1 MLRRSISLKEK
12 ATNGLS
18 SVVQAFLSSQVE
30 GALGTDVMRRC
41 ASTSSEIYASC
52 VALERLPV
60 VMPQP
65 PAWEIEFRT
74 WQQEFNS
81 KSFKVLPSQ
90 FTQSGASTSKD
101 NDDDSS
107 GRKAWAPAP
116 LETRADKAGDT
127 KSLRRRLDQR
137 LFLLVQ
143 DSGTG
148 AWGFLNSVIRDGED
162 VSSRSVAER
171 AMEDVFPGKDS
182 AWYYFVGNAP
192 AAHTKNGDVTQF
204 YHRCQLIGGEI
215 DASQILQKFKD
226 YAWVAPDEFGEY
238 LKDDEQASVLKAMA

>member
-1 MLRRSISLKEK
+1 MLRRSISLKE
-12 ATNGLS
+12 ATGLS
-18 SVVQAFLSSQVE
+18 SVVQAFLSSQEV
-30 GALGTDVMRRC
+30 ALGTVMRRC
-41 ASTSSEIYASC
+41 ASTSSSSEIYASC

-65 PAWEIEFRT
+65 PAWELEFRT
-74 WQQEFNS
+74 WQREFNS
-81 KSFKVLPSQ
+81 KSFKVLPDQ

-101 NDDDSS
+101 SEKDSS
-107 GRKAWAPAP
+107 GGKAWAPAP
-116 LETRADKAGDT
+116 LETRADRAGDT

-143 DSGTG
+143 DVDTG
-148 AWGFLNSVIRDGED
+148 SWGFVNSVIRDGED
-162 VSSRSVAER
+162 LSSRAVAER
-171 AMEDVFPGKDS
+171 AMEDVFPGEDR

-192 AAHTKNGDVTQF
+192 AAHTKSGDVTQF

-215 DASQILQKFKD
+215 DGSHVLRKFKD

-238 LKDDEQASVLKAMA
+238 LKDDEQARVLQTMA

>member
-1 MLRRSISLKEK
+1 MLRRSISLKE
-12 ATNGLS
+12 ATGLS
-18 SVVQAFLSSQVE
+18 SVVQAFLSSQEV
-30 GALGTDVMRRC
+30 ALGTVMRRC
-41 ASTSSEIYASC
+41 ASTSSSSEIYASC

-65 PAWEIEFRT
+65 PAWELEFRT
-74 WQQEFNS
+74 WQREFNS
-81 KSFKVLPSQ
+81 KSFKVLPDQ

-101 NDDDSS
+101 SEKDSS
-107 GRKAWAPAP
+107 GGKAWAPAP
-116 LETRADKAGDT
+116 LETRADRAGDT

-143 DSGTG
+143 DVDTG
-148 AWGFLNSVIRDGED
+148 SWGFVNSVIRNGED
-162 VSSRSVAER
+162 VSSRAVAER
-171 AMEDVFPGKDS
+171 AMEDVFPGEDR

-192 AAHTKNGDVTQF
+192 AAHTRSGDVTHF

-215 DASQILQKFKD
+215 DGSHVLRKFKD

-238 LKDDEQASVLKAMA
+238 LKDDEQARVLKTMA